1 MGLCIFENVA
11 DYVGSAELVDGREC
25 LLAGNVGENRDL
37 LEAGGSPCLQWRPG
51 PGPWASGVHARH
63 PSFALKTTEEVHG
76 DVFSLPSV
84 RLLFLRVP

>member
-1 MGLCIFENVA
+1 MGLRIFENVA

-37 LEAGGSPCLQWRPG
+37 LEAGGSPCLRWRPG
-51 PGPWASGVHARH
+51 PETLGFLGH

-84 RLLFLRVP
+84 RLLFRRVP

>member
-37 LEAGGSPCLQWRPG
+37 LEAGGSPCLRWRPG
-51 PGPWASGVHARH
+51 PGTLGFWGTCKA

-76 DVFSLPSV
+76 DVF
-84 RLLFLRVP
+84 